1 MSAEQE
7 RSATVR
13 QHDPEGARPRTGRVN
28 AEQERSATVR
38 QHDPEG
44 ARPRTG
50 RIGGLNLRRL
60 LAVARKESLHVLRDP
75 RALGI
80 AIVLPMI
87 MLMIFGYALTLD
99 LDRVPLVVWDQSRT
113 PQSRE
118 LVGRFEGSRYFSV
131 VSRTGSYRDVEEAI
145 DHGRAMMALVIPTD
159 FGRRVASERKTQVQV
174 LADGSDANTTTL
186 AISYAET
193 IVRTYSQEILVEK
206 ARRLTGR
213 APVQPMELRPRA
225 FFNTDMES
233 KVFIVPGLIAVI
245 MMLITSLLTS
255 LTVAREWETGT
266 MEQLISTPVRRSEL
280 IIGKLAPY
288 FVIGMV
294 DMLLSVLAGRFLF
307 EVPILGSLLLLF
319 GVSAIFLV
327 GALALGIFI
336 SAMAKSQLL
345 ASQAAFVA
353 TFLPAFLLSGFMF
366 DIGNMPKVLQ
376 LVTYLIPARYFVT
389 FLRGLYLKGTGLA
402 QLWPECLLLVAF
414 ATLMLLLAIRNFKKR
429 LA

>member
-1 MSAEQE
+1 M
-7 RSATVR
+7 
-13 QHDPEGARPRTGRVN
+13 N
-28 AEQERSATVR
+28 F
-38 QHDPEG
+38 
-44 ARPRTG
+44 
-50 RIGGLNLRRL
+50 RRL
-60 LAVARKESLHVLRDP
+60 LAVSRKEFIHVLRDP

-99 LDRVPLVVWDQSRT
+99 LDRVPLAVWDQSRT

-118 LVGRFEGSRYFSV
+118 LTGRFEGSRYFSV
-131 VSRTGSYRDVEEAI
+131 VSRTGSYRELEATI
-145 DHGRAMMALVIPTD
+145 DHGQAMLALVIPAD
-159 FGRRVASERKTQVQV
+159 FGQRVASERPTQVQL

-186 AISYAET
+186 AISYADA
-193 IVRTYSQEILVEK
+193 IVRAYSQEILVEK
-206 ARRLTGR
+206 VRRMTGK
-213 APVQPMELRPRA
+213 APALPLELRPQA
-225 FFNTDMES
+225 WFNRDMES
-233 KVFIVPGLIAVI
+233 RIFIVPGLIAVI

-280 IIGKLAPY
+280 ILGKLAPY

-307 EVPILGSLLLLF
+307 EVPIRGSLLLLF
-319 GVSAIFLV
+319 SVSAIYLV

-366 DIGNMPKVLQ
+366 DIGNMPKAMQV
-376 LVTYLIPARYFVT
+376 VTYFIPARYFVT

-402 QLWPECLLLVAF
+402 QLWPECLLMTAF
-414 ATLMLLLAIRNFKKR
+414 AALMLLLAIRSFKKR

>member
-1 MSAEQE
+1 M
-7 RSATVR
+7 
-13 QHDPEGARPRTGRVN
+13 N
-28 AEQERSATVR
+28 A
-38 QHDPEG
+38 
-44 ARPRTG
+44 
-50 RIGGLNLRRL
+50 RRL
-60 LAVARKESLHVLRDP
+60 TAVARKEFIHVLRDP

-99 LDRVPLVVWDQSRT
+99 LDRVPLAVWDQSRT

-118 LVGRFEGSRYFSV
+118 LVSRFEGSRYFSV
-131 VSRTGSYRDVEEAI
+131 AAQAGSYQDVEQAI
-145 DHGRAMMALVIPTD
+145 DHGRVMLALVIPVD
-159 FGRRVASERKTQVQV
+159 FGGRVASERKTQVQV

-186 AISYAET
+186 ALSYAET
-193 IVRTYSQEILVEK
+193 IVRTYSQEILVER
-206 ARRLTGR
+206 ARRMTGS
-213 APVQPMELRPRA
+213 APKLPLELRPRA
-225 FFNTDMES
+225 WFNTDMES
-233 KVFIVPGLIAVI
+233 KIFIVPGLIAVI
-245 MMLITSLLTS
+245 MMLITALLTS

-280 IIGKLAPY
+280 ILGKLAPY

-307 EVPILGSLLLLF
+307 EVPIRGSLTLLF
-319 GVSAIFLV
+319 GVSAIYLV
-327 GALALGIFI
+327 GALSLGIFI
-336 SAMAKSQLL
+336 SAMAKTQLL

-366 DIGNMPKVLQ
+366 DIANMPKVLQ
-376 LVTYLIPARYFVT
+376 AVTYLIPARYFVT

-402 QLWPECLLLVAF
+402 QLWPECLLMVAF
-414 ATLMLLLAIRNFKKR
+414 GALMLLLAIRSFKKR

>member
-1 MSAEQE
+1 M
-7 RSATVR
+7 TR
-13 QHDPEGARPRTGRVN
+13 QGP
-28 AEQERSATVR
+28 
-38 QHDPEG
+38 
-44 ARPRTG
+44 
-50 RIGGLNLRRL
+50 INLRRL
-60 LAVARKESLHVLRDP
+60 SAVARKEFIHVLRDP

-99 LDRVPLVVWDQSRT
+99 LDRVPLGIWDQSHT

-118 LVGRFEGSRYFSV
+118 LISRFEGSRYFSV
-131 VSRTGSYRDVEEAI
+131 VTRPETYREIETSMAE
-145 DHGRAMMALVIPTD
+145 RQTLMALVIPVE
-159 FGRRVASERKTQVQV
+159 FGRQVASGRKTQVQV
-174 LADGSDANTTTL
+174 VADGSDANTTTL
-186 AISYAET
+186 ALSYAET
-193 IVRTYSQEILVEK
+193 IVRTYSQSILVDK

-213 APVQPMELRPRA
+213 PPALPLELRPRA
-225 FFNTDMES
+225 WFNTDMES
-233 KVFIVPGLIAVI
+233 RIFIVPGLIAVI
-245 MMLITSLLTS
+245 MMLITALLTS

-266 MEQLISTPVRRSEL
+266 MEQLISTPLRGSEL
-280 IIGKLAPY
+280 ILGKLAPY

-307 EVPILGSLLLLF
+307 DVPIRGNLLLLF
-319 GVSAIFLV
+319 VISAIYLV
-327 GALALGIFI
+327 GALSLGIFI
-336 SAMAKSQLL
+336 STKAKTQLL

-402 QLWPECLLLVAF
+402 QLWPECLLMVAF
-414 ATLMLLLAIRNFKKR
+414 GVLMLLLTIRSFKKR

>member
-1 MSAEQE
+1 MS
-7 RSATVR
+7 
-13 QHDPEGARPRTGRVN
+13 
-28 AEQERSATVR
+28 
-38 QHDPEG
+38 
-44 ARPRTG
+44 
-50 RIGGLNLRRL
+50 LRRL
-60 LAVARKESLHVLRDP
+60 GAVARKESIHVLRDP

-99 LDRVPLVVWDQSRT
+99 LDRVPLAVWDQSRT

-118 LVGRFEGSRYFSV
+118 LVSRFEGSRYFSV
-131 VSRTGSYRDVEEAI
+131 VSRPASYQEVEESI
-145 DHGRAMMALVIPTD
+145 DHGRAMMALVVPVD
-159 FGRRVASERKTQVQV
+159 FGRRVASERETQVQM

-186 AISYAET
+186 ALSYAES
-193 IVRTYSQEILVEK
+193 IVRTYSQKILMEK

-213 APVQPMELRPRA
+213 TPALPLELRPRA
-225 FFNTDMES
+225 WFNTDMES
-233 KVFIVPGLIAVI
+233 KIFIVPGLIAVI
-245 MMLITSLLTS
+245 MMLIAALLTS

-280 IIGKLAPY
+280 ILGKLAPY

-307 EVPILGSLLLLF
+307 DVPIRGSLLLLF
-319 GVSAIFLV
+319 GVSAVYLV
-327 GALALGIFI
+327 GALSLGIFI
-336 SAMAKSQLL
+336 STMAKTQLL

-366 DIGNMPKVLQ
+366 DIGNMPKGMQV
-376 LVTYLIPARYFVT
+376 VTYFIPARYFVT

-402 QLWPECLLLVAF
+402 QLWLECLLMVAF
-414 ATLMLLLAIRNFKKR
+414 GALMLLLAIRSFKKR
-429 LA
+429 LD